1 MAIVN
6 FDLPIV
12 TTTCSYE
19 SIENFD
25 TIVAPLFPSDWST
38 TTDQGDP
45 NNWLTAS
52 SQSASNPNS
61 AFAQNMNSVSL
72 SSLTS
77 PIYEIENGTA
87 VLSFNLY
94 YNTESDF
101 DGVVLEYSE
110 NGGPWSDIL
119 SGGGSFMSYPYNRT
133 LVNGSGNPLAGR
145 QAWSGTNLGF
155 QNVVIDL
162 NPAFSGQSVR
172 FRWRISSDEFVAG
185 TGVWVDDVQVE
196 GTEVPQP
203 IITQTSGLPSG
214 SNFPIGT
221 TVNSFTVEDVFGN
234 TASCSFNVEVDGLP
248 FANAAANP
256 NPVCA
261 GKTLFLTASG
271 GITYN
276 WSGPNG
282 FTSTQQNP
290 SISNITLS
298 GSGTYQVM
306 VTNALGCTDTA
317 TLNVTVFPSP
327 VAAASYS
334 PDPICE
340 GETLYLTSSGGTSY
354 NWSGPNNFSSN
365 QQNPT
370 INNIST
376 TGAGNYTVTVTNSNG
391 CTSTATVNVVVNS
404 KPHAT
409 ASATPNPACQGQLTW
424 FTATGGVGYK
434 WSGPNGFNIEGA
446 SFGRH
451 MELNMAGV
459 YTVTVTSSAGCTSTA
474 SVNVSVTSAPNATA
488 NVSPNP
494 ACTGDLIQLSSS
506 GGTTYAWSGPAG
518 YTSTQQNPQIP
529 NAKLYHSGTYTVT
542 VTNAAG
548 CTATKSVTLKVNET
562 PVGNAWYDASTSC
575 TGSTLQLH
583 ATGGGTYAWTGP
595 GGFTSTSQNP
605 TRANVNASHS
615 GIYTVVI
622 TGLYGG
628 CTSSYSVNVQIRP
641 LPAITAWTTTPEVC
655 EGDAAYLFASGGST
669 YQWSGPY
676 GYLSNFQNP
685 IIYNIPAYMDGI
697 YTVTGT
703 NEYGCTATASV
714 YIDVQTVNAIVN
726 ATPNPVPYG
735 GTLYLTASGGT
746 FYQWTGPNGFYS
758 YQQNP
763 IIYKFTQVNAGL
775 YSCAG

>member
-1 MAIVN
+1 
-6 FDLPIV
+6 
-12 TTTCSYE
+12 
-19 SIENFD
+19 
-25 TIVAPLFPSDWST
+25 
-38 TTDQGDP
+38 
-45 NNWLTAS
+45 
-52 SQSASNPNS
+52 
-61 AFAQNMNSVSL
+61 
-72 SSLTS
+72 
-77 PIYEIENGTA
+77 
-87 VLSFNLY
+87 
-94 YNTESDF
+94 
-101 DGVVLEYSE
+101 
-110 NGGPWSDIL
+110 
-119 SGGGSFMSYPYNRT
+119 
-133 LVNGSGNPLAGR
+133 
-145 QAWSGTNLGF
+145 
-155 QNVVIDL
+155 
-162 NPAFSGQSVR
+162 
-172 FRWRISSDEFVAG
+172 
-185 TGVWVDDVQVE
+185 
-196 GTEVPQP
+196 
-203 IITQTSGLPSG
+203 
-214 SNFPIGT
+214 
-221 TVNSFTVEDVFGN
+221 
-234 TASCSFNVEVDGLP
+234 
-248 FANAAANP
+248 
-256 NPVCA
+256 
-261 GKTLFLTASG
+261 
-271 GITYN
+271 
-276 WSGPNG
+276 
-282 FTSTQQNP
+282 
-290 SISNITLS
+290 
-298 GSGTYQVM
+298 
-306 VTNALGCTDTA
+306 
-317 TLNVTVFPSP
+317 
-327 VAAASYS
+327 
-334 PDPICE
+334 
-340 GETLYLTSSGGTSY
+340 
-354 NWSGPNNFSSN
+354 
-365 QQNPT
+365 
-370 INNIST
+370 
-376 TGAGNYTVTVTNSNG
+376 
-391 CTSTATVNVVVNS
+391 
-404 KPHAT
+404 
-409 ASATPNPACQGQLTW
+409 
-424 FTATGGVGYK
+424 
-434 WSGPNGFNIEGA
+434 
-446 SFGRH
+446 
-451 MELNMAGV
+451 
-459 YTVTVTSSAGCTSTA
+459 VTVTSSAGCTSTA

-494 ACTGDLIQLSSS
+494 ACTGDLIQLSSN

-518 YTSTQQNPQIP
+518 FTSTQQNPQIP

-763 IIYKFTQVNAGL
+763 IIYKFTLVNAGL
-775 YSCAG
+775 YSCVVSTTAGCQDTEIILIQVKGNNADGEPQLETRQGKYVQVFPNPTSQILKIDSDFNGLMNYTILGMDGKVAGSGQTHSGQEINVHELITGTYFIQWNYTTNGKTESYISKFVKTN